1 MLQELDSLRD
11 DVGVIRQRQGATFP
25 ESAPAANPVFFRTY
39 SRRTDAGLRE
49 TWDQVCDRTLR
60 GLVELGKL
68 TREEAAILDKMQ
80 RNMKSLPSGR
90 WMWVGGTDWL
100 TKPKNFSGAYNCT
113 STDLIDWSAFGLMM
127 DLYASYLLRL
137 VAISYL

>member
-11 DVGVIRQRQGATFP
+11 DVGVIRQRQGAAFP

-90 WMWVGGTDWL
+90 WMWVGGTNWL

-113 STDLIDWSAFGLMM
+113 STNLIDWSAFGLMM
-127 DLYASYLLRL
+127 DLAMMGCVRF
-137 VAISYL
+137 VG

>member
-100 TKPKNFSGAYNCT
+100 TKPKT
-113 STDLIDWSAFGLMM
+113 SPVLITAPLPT
-127 DLYASYLLRL
+127 L
-137 VAISYL
+137 